1 LRRYFQGW
9 IITQDA
15 TILRDNDNDSGAT
28 FGPTMD
34 DKVHTTT
41 WADTAA
47 EVPEGMKKIADEIKK
62 LIADKK

>member
-1 LRRYFQGW
+1 
-9 IITQDA
+9 
-15 TILRDNDNDSGAT
+15 
-28 FGPTMD
+28 MD